1 MTNVIPDAALA
12 LLSSFEHDTGL
23 VARPW
28 WLESEPNATVW
39 RCDFGHRAFEV
50 DWDVQVVHHS
60 LRDSENSTLYTE
72 LSTWVLLQT
81 SYTVRGRE
89 LAPKSAYNAV
99 THALRLCDYIL
110 LNADELGVEGSGL
123 GALTRGDMK
132 RWVSDLVNRTENR
145 GGWLV

>member
-39 RCDFGHRAFEV
+39 RWDFGHRAFEV